1 MGLHFS
7 ILCIVKIERKP
18 EDVVLLKRSKK
29 DKKTCGSHDDQS
41 WHVTVR
47 ECDSNFK
54 KSESL
59 ERLFLQ
65 LTKQELTNLDKFL
78 PLNYHKILNSSFLF
92 PLLEFQNRS
101 LPPPRPAPPPIK
113 MYRLKSWL
121 LVAPSPLYKKGW
133 GGNYVGENYL
143 AKQKEIKQLVVVSW
157 PLRGWES
164 LSVSVKKVKS
174 VIKILF

>member
-1 MGLHFS
+1 M
-7 ILCIVKIERKP
+7 
-18 EDVVLLKRSKK
+18 LLKRSKK

-101 LPPPRPAPPPIK
+101 LPPPRPPPSPPP
-113 MYRLKSWL
+113 LKCIVWNLGCWL
-121 LVAPSPLYKKGW
+121 PPPPFTKCHPFVKGW
-133 GGNYVGENYL
+133 GGNYVGGNYL

-164 LSVSVKKVKS
+164 LGVSVKKVKS

>member
-1 MGLHFS
+1 MCLHFS

-101 LPPPRPAPPPIK
+101 LPPPRPAPPPP
-113 MYRLKSWL
+113 LKCIVWNLGCWL
-121 LVAPSPLYKKGW
+121 PPPPFTKRGGGVTMSEKTIWQNRKK
-133 GGNYVGENYL
+133 
-143 AKQKEIKQLVVVSW
+143 
-157 PLRGWES
+157 
-164 LSVSVKKVKS
+164 
-174 VIKILF
+174 